1 MQKVQ
6 TFNDGA
12 VMIFKLK
19 NIAEKGNTPLEKL
32 MLKQVLRYKERTV
45 GFGRYY
51 TAKQQNVNVATVIRC
66 QRVNGLSEKDT
77 DVLIAVLVD
86 GNQYKV
92 AQVQYIEGIHP
103 PVMDLTLE
111 RVKQSYEFG

>member
-6 TFNDGA
+6 TFNDGV

-19 NIAEKGNTPLEKL
+19 NTAEPGNTPVEKL
-32 MLKQVLRYKERTV
+32 ILKQVLRYKERTV

-51 TAKQQNVNVATVIRC
+51 TAKQQNIKVANVIRC
-66 QRVNGLSEKDT
+66 PRVRGLSEKDT
-77 DVLIAVLVD
+77 DILIAVLVD

-92 AQVQYIEGIHP
+92 EQVQYIEGSNP

-111 RVKQSYEFG
+111 RVKQTYAFG